1 MCVRAAS
8 AGEERAREIVL
19 VCVCVCEHHCGAAP
33 QIERGRRLSAPFV
46 FSTSATRVCV
56 CDARVEKKGGAPPQ
70 RREGGVHVCTQ
81 HTQGEPGACAWRWV
95 WHVCVCA
102 AVAQARAW
110 RHVAVSFVHAYAFFS
125 VCVCVLVGIVWGKA
139 KVCEKRKGCAVV
151 LCGWFLAALSV

>member
-1 MCVRAAS
+1 MHAAHTRGAWGVRVA
-8 AGEERAREIVL
+8 V
-19 VCVCVCEHHCGAAP
+19 
-33 QIERGRRLSAPFV
+33 
-46 FSTSATRVCV
+46 
-56 CDARVEKKGGAPPQ
+56 
-70 RREGGVHVCTQ
+70 GV
-81 HTQGEPGACAWRWV
+81 AC
-95 WHVCVCA
+95 VCVCA